1 MSRWGNCWD
10 NAVMERFFR
19 NLKTERLNHQNFTN
33 YQEVVD
39 NKGKLDAIVGSHIRM
54 WTRSVQA
61 SNNRHSI
68 YLKFNSGF
76 KWTKELFVS

>member
-33 YQEVVD
+33 YQEVVENVTIITGRFFNEREIHGID
-39 NKGKLDAIVGSHIRM
+39 GNLQKEV
-54 WTRSVQA
+54 
-61 SNNRHSI
+61 
-68 YLKFNSGF
+68 YLTTSGRV
-76 KWTKELFVS
+76 LY